1 MPTPMS
7 MSSTAPAAPRSEPK
21 PVIGVLAL
29 QGAFIEHVHKLQR
42 LGVEAREV
50 RLPEDLEGI
59 DGLIIPGGES
69 TTIGKLIDRFALR
82 GPILDLARSGAPVW
96 GTCAG
101 MILLG
106 KEVDADTRAREQPLL
121 ELMDIG
127 VRRNAFGT
135 QLDSFETELEFPA
148 LGPEPLPAVFIRAPI
163 ISRVGPG
170 VEVLASLPDGR
181 PVAARQANFL
191 ATSFHPELTADT
203 RLHAWFAGLA
213 RRASRANE
221 VEALRS
227 PR

>member
-1 MPTPMS
+1 MRAKP
-7 MSSTAPAAPRSEPK
+7 PK
-21 PVIGVLAL
+21 GSHIMPVIGVLAL
-29 QGAFIEHVHKLQR
+29 QGAFIEHMHKLQS

-82 GPILDLARSGAPVW
+82 QPILNLAHEGTPIW

-106 KEVDADTRAREQPLL
+106 KEVDSDTRARQQPLL

-135 QLDSFETELEFPA
+135 QLDSFETELDFPV
-148 LGPEPLPAVFIRAPI
+148 LGEKHLPAVFIRAPI
-163 ISRVGPG
+163 ISQVGPE
-170 VEVLASLPDGR
+170 VEVLSRLPDGR
-181 PVAARQANFL
+181 PVAARQDNFV
-191 ATSFHPELTADT
+191 ATSFHPELTPDN
-203 RLHAWFAGLA
+203 RLHAWFAELVASAEKSVPAGQA
-213 RRASRANE
+213 R
-221 VEALRS
+221 
-227 PR
+227 